1 MNIKVNESKKET
13 SHSPKGV
20 GGSPGGTAT
29 FGTYP

>member
-1 MNIKVNESKKET
+1 MNIKVNENKET